1 MKTMLLVVF
10 DLPEGETVENTVAK
24 VLSDE
29 NEQFSV
35 FTDGI
40 AGFWPAAIYGV

>member
-10 DLPEGETVENTVAK
+10 DLPEGETVENTVAE
-24 VLSDE
+24 VFPDG

-35 FTDGI
+35 FADGV
-40 AGFWPAAIYGV
+40 AGFWPATIYGV